1 MLPQSNPLFDLKE
14 KVAIITGGSGVLGYA
29 IAQYLLKSGAKIALL
44 ARNQKKLNEAVAGLT
59 AISSNV
65 IGMPVDVNHKA
76 SLEEAAQKIM
86 SKWSSIDLLINAA
99 GGNTAG
105 AVVQPNQNLFDLS
118 LEDFNEVVQLN
129 LQGTVLPCLV
139 FGKHMGQIQKGSII
153 NFSSM
158 AVSRAITRVAGY
170 SASKAG
176 MENFTRWFA
185 VEMAMRYGEQIRVN
199 AICPGFFLGH
209 QNRSLLLN
217 EDGSPTSRGL
227 KILNHTPMGR
237 FGKAEEIN
245 GAIHFLASE
254 ASSFITGSVIY
265 IDGGFSAYSGV

>member
-99 GGNTAG
+99 GGNTTG

>member
-1 MLPQSNPLFDLKE
+1 MVPQSNPLFDLKE

-99 GGNTAG
+99 GGNTTG

>member
-1 MLPQSNPLFDLKE
+1 MLPQSNPLFNLKE

-59 AISSNV
+59 ALSSNV